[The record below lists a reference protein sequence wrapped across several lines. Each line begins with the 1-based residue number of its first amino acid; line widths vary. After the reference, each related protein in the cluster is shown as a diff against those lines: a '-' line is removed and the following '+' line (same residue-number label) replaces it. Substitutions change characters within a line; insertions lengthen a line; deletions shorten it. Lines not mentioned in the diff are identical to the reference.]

1 MKRSIVFAKRV
12 VKEMLRD
19 PLSYIFCLGFPIVML
34 IVMTVIDRSIPNEAG
49 MTIFH
54 IQSLVPGIAV
64 FGLTFVMLFTALQVS
79 KDRSTAFLVRLYA
92 SPMRPFDFVMGY
104 TLAIS
109 IIAICQVL
117 ITFCVG
123 FVTGR
128 IIGYSFQIG
137 YLFAGI
143 LVLIPSA
150 IMFIGIG
157 MFFGTLLNDKAAPGI
172 CSIIITLV
180 SMLGGVWMD
189 VDMIGGTI
197 TKIAHILPFYQG
209 VNGARMA
216 VQGNFGDLA
225 KPLCII
231 LVYAFCIYC
240 ASALVFGRKM
250 KSDLR

>member
-1 MKRSIVFAKRV
+1 MRSIVFAKRV

-34 IVMTVIDRSIPNEAG
+34 IVMTVIDRSIPNETG

-54 IQSLVPGIAV
+54 IQSLLPGVEV
-64 FGLTFVMLFTALQVS
+64 FGLTFIMLFTALQVS
-79 KDRSTAFLVRLYA
+79 KDRSTAFLIRLYA
-92 SPMRPFDFVMGY
+92 SPMRPIDFVCGY

-109 IIAICQVL
+109 MIAVCQVI
-117 ITFCVG
+117 ITFSVG
-123 FVTGR
+123 FVMGQFT
-128 IIGYSFQIG
+128 GYSFHIG
-137 YLFAGI
+137 YLIAGL

-150 IMFIGIG
+150 LMFIGIG

-172 CSIIITLV
+172 CSIIITVV
-180 SMLGGVWMD
+180 SMLGGIWMD
-189 VDMIGGTI
+189 IDMIGGTI
-197 TKIAHILPFYQG
+197 TKIAHALPFYQG

-216 VQGNFGDLA
+216 VLGNFGDLA

-231 LVYAFCIYC
+231 LIYAFIIYC

-250 KSDLR
+250 KSDLT